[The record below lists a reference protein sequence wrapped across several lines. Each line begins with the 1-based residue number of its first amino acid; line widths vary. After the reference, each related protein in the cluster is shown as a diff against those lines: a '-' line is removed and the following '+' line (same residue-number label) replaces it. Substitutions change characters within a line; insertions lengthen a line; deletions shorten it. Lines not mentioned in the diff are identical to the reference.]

1 MVSVRVSA
9 QVAVEPAEVR
19 GAEQRLRRLKA
30 VGEAVQDRLWV
41 RGLGFPETEV
51 AQVAARVGLPR
62 EESAELVSGRVAWE
76 SVRRPEVARVSD
88 PVEVVEESARS

>member
-1 MVSVRVSA
+1 MVWARVLV
-9 QVAVEPAEVR
+9 QEPVESAEVR
-19 GAEQRLRRLKA
+19 GAEQRLRQLKA

-62 EESAELVSGRVAWE
+62 EESAELVAGRVAWQ
-76 SVRRPEVARVSD
+76 SVRRPEVAQV
-88 PVEVVEESARS
+88 